1 MARESGWEITMF
13 VAPLFGAAVLVA
25 LAADPFHDAT
35 GDTNR
40 SMQEKAA
47 AIEPLVRSATQCIVC
62 AVTASP
68 HYQGRVGTK
77 IGDLIIGYT
86 PVCLTPVRAMIDAY
100 DRYYG
105 DGTGEAF
112 FMGPY
117 LDVLPKAVE
126 AGADHTA
133 P

>member
-1 MARESGWEITMF
+1 MF

-25 LAADPFHDAT
+25 VAADPFHDAT

-62 AVTASP
+62 AVTA
-68 HYQGRVGTK
+68 
-77 IGDLIIGYT
+77 
-86 PVCLTPVRAMIDAY
+86 VRTI
-100 DRYYG
+100 
-105 DGTGEAF
+105 
-112 FMGPY
+112 
-117 LDVLPKAVE
+117 KAGSAQKLAISSLVICPCVS
-126 AGADHTA
+126 HLSA